1 MKKQEIINHLA
12 QKNTYQYNL
21 LKTCEELNELSEI
34 LLKKVNK
41 FGGPKEPTDDAIIE
55 EIGDVQLR
63 LLVLFEVFDDSKIE
77 ERVQYKLKKY
87 KEYIEEGKY
96 TGGI

>member
-1 MKKQEIINHLA
+1 MKKQEIIDHLVS
-12 QKNTYQYNL
+12 KNTYQYNL

-63 LLVLFEVFDDSKIE
+63 LLILFGLFDNDKIDA
-77 ERVQYKLKKY
+77 RVAHKLLKY

-96 TGGI
+96 SNI